1 MRRASRRFIVVGALI
16 VVAASPS
23 IAQEWGRVAGT
34 ITDGDSASFV
44 PNVTVLLDGTNFGT
58 ATDERG
64 RYSFRAPVGTWVLRF
79 SAIGFATRFDTV
91 RIRVNETLRH
101 DVVLS
106 YTTAEVDPIVV
117 EGHRP
122 ITGAL
127 EIDPKA
133 IQDVPAPFRDAFRI
147 LKIMPGVASNNELSN
162 EYSVRGGGINEN
174 LVFIDGFEVYKP
186 FRARQGEQ
194 EGLGLVNPD
203 LTERMTFYTGGFPAR
218 YGGKLS
224 SALDV
229 EYGNRSDVPV
239 SGSAYLSLL
248 DAGTTINGRV
258 VDGIT
263 GSIGVRK
270 ARGEHLFESQELKG
284 SYNPDYT
291 DLQGRLDAALGRRHT
306 LKLVGLW
313 ADHSFRLEP
322 NTRKTFFGTFDNL
335 QSIWFNYQG
344 SEHDGYGT
352 RFGGARFESA
362 LSDRVSVESGVSV
375 FDTEETESFDITGS
389 AVLFLIEN
397 PVESDPES
405 GDGLIPTG
413 AATQND
419 FANNVLSVRNLTGQQ
434 RWLIGSS
441 SGLTDVGWYVR
452 DVSFQDQIDE
462 RSVVIGRNLEGDV
475 VRLVADSLRDDANFA
490 ATQAGGYAE
499 HSFAIGS
506 SKRVGLTVGLR
517 GDYLSFND
525 EFTLSPRASV
535 TYTPEPGLSVN
546 GAWGIY
552 YQAPGYRE
560 FRGTPLAE
568 GSLDTSV
575 NPDLRSQRSMQWI
588 GGVEYFVPS
597 KRIFLRGEAY
607 YKRLTDLT
615 SYEVQNV
622 RIVYSGQ
629 NDSDGYAYGLDLQVR
644 GEFVPGL
651 ESWLNY
657 GFLVTREEFRDEFL
671 TPYNRG
677 SIPRPTDQRH
687 TFSLYLQDYVP
698 NEPTWKLHMRILY
711 GTGMP
716 YTPPV
721 PGPTV
726 GNVQAQLPGP
736 RNSAR
741 FPAYQRLDLGATKAV
756 QLRPVGAGSQPVEL
770 QITAEVLNLF
780 DTTNTVAYTW
790 VARADGIWSRI
801 PTHLTP
807 RTFNVRAR
815 VVF

>member
-1 MRRASRRFIVVGALI
+1 MKRFFLLVVLTLAGLRPAS
-16 VVAASPS
+16 
-23 IAQEWGRVAGT
+23 AQDWGRVSGT
-34 ITDGDSASFV
+34 ITEDETRVSI

-58 ATDERG
+58 ASDERG
-64 RYSFRAPVGTWVLRF
+64 AYSFRVPVGSWILRF
-79 SAIGFATRFDTV
+79 SAIGFETRHDTI
-91 RIRVNETLRH
+91 RIHTDQTLRH
-101 DVVLS
+101 DVVLRPS
-106 YTTAEVDPIVV
+106 TTQAEPLVV
-117 EGHRP
+117 EGERP
-122 ITGAL
+122 AAGAI
-127 EIDPKA
+127 EIDPRT
-133 IQDVPAPFRDAFRI
+133 IQDIPAPFRDGFRI
-147 LKIMPGVASNNELSN
+147 LKVQPGVATNNELSS
-162 EYSVRGGGINEN
+162 EYSVRGGGFNEN

-186 FRARQGEQ
+186 FRVRQGEQ

-203 LTERMTFYTGGFPAR
+203 LTERMTFYTGAFPAR

-229 EYGNRSDVPV
+229 QYGNRSDAAM
-239 SGSAYLSLL
+239 SGSGYVSLL
-248 DAGTTINGRV
+248 DAGTALNGRLA
-258 VDGIT
+258 DGIS
-263 GSIGVRK
+263 GSVGIRA

-284 SYNPDYT
+284 SYDPQYT
-291 DLQGRLDAALGRRHT
+291 DLQARVDARLSRGHT
-306 LKLVGLW
+306 LKAVAMW

-352 RFGGARFESA
+352 RFGGLRHAGA
-362 LSDRVSVESGVSV
+362 LSPAITVEHGLSI
-375 FDTEETESFDITGS
+375 FDTEETETFDISGS
-389 AVLFLIEN
+389 AVLYIIDN
-397 PVESDPES
+397 PVESDPEG

-419 FANNVLSVRNLTGQQ
+419 FADNAISVRNVTGQQ
-434 RWLIGSS
+434 RWLVDVGS
-441 SGLTDVGWYVR
+441 GALDLGWYVR
-452 DVSFQDQIDE
+452 DISFEDRIDE
-462 RSVVIGRNLEGDV
+462 RSIVVGRNLEGDI
-475 VRLVADSLRDDANFA
+475 VRLVADSLTDGAAFD

-499 HSFAIGS
+499 HSFRAGPS
-506 SKRVGLTVGLR
+506 SPVQITVGLR

-525 EFTLSPRASV
+525 ELTVSPRLSAV
-535 TYTPEPGLSVN
+535 YAVQPGLTLN

-560 FRGTPLAE
+560 FRGTPLAG
-568 GSLDTSV
+568 GSVEAAINS
-575 NPDLRSQRSMQWI
+575 NLRSQRSIQWI
-588 GGVEYFVPS
+588 GGIEYFMASRRV
-597 KRIFLRGEAY
+597 FLRGETY
-607 YKRLTDLT
+607 YKLLNDLI

-622 RIVYSGQ
+622 RIVYSGN
-629 NDSDGYAYGLDLQVR
+629 NDSDGHAYGLDLQVR

-657 GFLVTREEFRDEFL
+657 GFLVTRERFYEEYL

-677 SIPRPTDQRH
+677 SVPRPTDQRH
-687 TFSLYLQDYVP
+687 TFSLFVQDYVP
-698 NEPTWKLHMRILY
+698 NEPSWKIHMRILY

-721 PGPTV
+721 PGPSV
-726 GNVQAQLPGP
+726 GNVQTQLPGP
-736 RNSAR
+736 RNSDR
-741 FPAYQRLDLGATKAV
+741 YPAYQRLDIGATKTIS
-756 QLRPVGAGSQPVEL
+756 LRPSTGRWNPVDL
-770 QITAEVLNLF
+770 QLTAELLNLF
-780 DTTNTVAYTW
+780 DSINTVAYTW